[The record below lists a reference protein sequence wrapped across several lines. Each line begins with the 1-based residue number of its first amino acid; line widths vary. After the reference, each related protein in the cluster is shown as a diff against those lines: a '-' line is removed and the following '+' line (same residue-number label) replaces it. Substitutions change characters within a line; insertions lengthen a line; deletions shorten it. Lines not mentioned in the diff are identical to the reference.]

1 MWVTLFYNWIKSHY
15 QIFKQSKMKNKFIF
29 MVSILWFSL
38 SNSNAQD
45 VCFSSPFTVTS
56 SVIDVNG
63 NQKHTVDVQITNSS
77 ILTLTYLITGF
88 NGQVLQTIPSVIN
101 PGETFDNSFDI
112 SLNNELTEAIVYIQ
126 IVSPSGYIN
135 GTCSNNVSF
144 PLPPV
149 PVCLEV
155 FSAAQI
161 DCYVDNDGID
171 LDGDVHVYQ
180 VQAFNND
187 IGPIEFKYAGNQDLL
202 VDYHPS
208 EYILPGQIKTVT
220 YLIYSQPGV
229 SATGELFFT
238 FESQNFTFG
247 CDYPVLVTFQPC
259 EIPVCLEFGSV
270 THNGCTINNDGTVSH
285 TYNAQIINTSN
296 LPLQYSIVPTS
307 GGNMFGAT
315 SLIISPNF
323 TELIAFDYITLPSN
337 RMFSFYIE
345 TETVGVNNGCEEII
359 NVSLPD
365 CSTQTNTGELSLLAY
380 FDRNNNGLFD
390 QGENGLANI
399 DFRVRNMSTGADYN
413 VTTNALGQAL
423 ISSLEPGLYLV
434 NQTVNVPWQVNPAG
448 GSFNNVLVEVGKTTK
463 LEFANYHPNAG
474 IASIKIHHLDAV
486 CIGEQSTGNHVY
498 KVYGQLSTSFEDVSM
513 LAVRDL
519 QNQTAANLA
528 IGPVPSLGSYVPF
541 SFDYVSTQDSIDL
554 VFSLTTVH
562 TAARDTFHIVLPA
575 CCSTSGGGFVADT
588 IFPCEQMKV
597 AVGAYIPAGPRTRL
611 VEVTVENFQ
620 ACTQKILFN
629 SNTLSLSDIAYID
642 GIAQTAIG
650 QEYNIPLGAKKLIFY
665 IDAVQLGGSFT
676 LSSLGCKDTCSQTFS
691 IGNNISTNTA
701 QKMNITQSESSFA
714 NIYGATF
721 QLNGLVS
728 GQKPKYISFGLR
740 NDNSSDTKLLG
751 VTGGNYFYFG
761 GREGLL
767 NIEDVK
773 NDERQIHI
781 TLAEFAEFD
790 GLKFNFLFTGPR
802 KDIEIAYVI
811 YDTNGDVLGNGFYT
825 LDPDKVVS
833 KIEDTDFVNDAISIY
848 PNPASEKINIVVKGE
863 ISTSALQYRI
873 SNIEGKTCA
882 FGTINQQEQVV
893 NINNLPSGQYIMHT
907 TDVNGQTTQ
916 NKFLKID

>member
-1 MWVTLFYNWIKSHY
+1 
-15 QIFKQSKMKNKFIF
+15 MKNKLFTLI
-29 MVSILWFSL
+29 SILWIGL
-38 SNSNAQD
+38 LGGKAQD
-45 VCFSSPFTVTS
+45 VCFTSPFTVTS

-63 NQKHTVDVQITNSS
+63 NQKHTVDVQISNSS
-77 ILTLTYLITGF
+77 IVPLTYLITGF

-101 PGETFDNSFDI
+101 PGETIDNSFDI
-112 SLNNELTEAIVYIQ
+112 LLNNELTEAIVYIQ
-126 IVSPSGYIN
+126 IVSPSGYNN

-144 PLPPV
+144 PIPPV
-149 PVCLEV
+149 PVCLELY
-155 FSAAQI
+155 SATLLN
-161 DCYVDNDGID
+161 CYVDNDGIG

-180 VQAFNND
+180 IQAINND

-208 EYILPGQIKTVT
+208 EHILPGQIKTIT

-247 CDYPVLVTFQPC
+247 CDYPVSVTFQPC

-270 THNGCTINNDGTVSH
+270 THDGCTINNDGTVSH
-285 TYNAQIINTSN
+285 TYNAQVINTSN
-296 LPLQYSIVPTS
+296 LPLQYTIIPTS
-307 GGNMFGAT
+307 GGNILGAT
-315 SLIISPNF
+315 SLTIPSNF
-323 TELIAFDYITLPSN
+323 TQLIAFDYVTLPTN

-345 TETVGVNNGCEEII
+345 TESVGVNNGCEEII

-365 CSTQTNTGELSLLAY
+365 CSTQTNTGELSLLAF
-380 FDRNNNGLFD
+380 FDRNNNGQVD
-390 QGENGLANI
+390 QGENGLSGI
-399 DFRVRNMSTGADYN
+399 EFTVRNMASGADYH
-413 VTTNALGQAL
+413 VTTNTLGQA
-423 ISSLEPGLYLV
+423 SLSGLDPELYLV
-434 NQTVNVPWQVNPAG
+434 NQTVNLPWQVNPSG
-448 GSFNNVLVEVGKTTK
+448 GSLNNVLVEVGKTTT

-474 IASIKIHHLDAV
+474 IQPIKIHNLDAV
-486 CIGEQSTGNHVY
+486 CIAEQGTGSHVY
-498 KVYGQLSTSFEDVSM
+498 KIYGQLSTSFEDESM
-513 LAVRDL
+513 LSVRDL
-519 QNQTAANLA
+519 QNQTAANLS
-528 IGPVPSLGSYVPF
+528 IGPVQALASYVPF
-541 SFDYVSTQDSIDL
+541 SFDYASTQDSVDL
-554 VFSLTTVH
+554 VFFLSNQL
-562 TAARDTFHIVLPA
+562 TAARDTFRVFFPS
-575 CCSTSGGGFVADT
+575 CCISGGGGLVSDT

-597 AVGAYIPAGPRTRL
+597 AVGAYIPAGPGTRL

-620 ACTQKILFN
+620 TCTQKILFN
-629 SNTLSLSDIAYID
+629 SNSLTLSDRAYID

-650 QEYNIPLGAKKLIFY
+650 QEYIIPLGAKKLTFY
-665 IDAVQLGGSFT
+665 IDAVQIGGIFT
-676 LSSLGCKDTCSQTFS
+676 LSSLGCKDTCSQSFS
-691 IGNNISTNTA
+691 IGNNISSNTV

-728 GQKPKYISFGLR
+728 GQKPRYISFGLK
-740 NDNSSDTKLLG
+740 NISSTDTKLLG

-790 GLKFNFLFTGPR
+790 GLKFNYLFTGPR
-802 KDIEIAYVI
+802 KDIEMAYVI
-811 YDTNGDVLGNGFYT
+811 YDTNGDVLGNGFFT

-833 KIEDTDFVNDAISIY
+833 KIEDADFAEDAISIY
-848 PNPASEKINIVVKGE
+848 PNPVSEKINIVVKGE
-863 ISTSALQYRI
+863 IGISGMQYHI
-873 SNIEGKTCA
+873 TNIDGKTCT
-882 FGTINQQEQVV
+882 FGTINQQEQGV

-907 TDVNGQTTQ
+907 TDRNGQTTQ